1 MWKPFPIGVD
11 SFEEMRTK
19 GYYYVDKTGMIG
31 ELLMQKGK
39 VNLFTR
45 PRRFGKTLNL
55 SMLRYFFEYEDTAE
69 RQASNKE
76 LFQGLWIMEQKGLC
90 EVYMGQYPV
99 INLSLKSAKQPDF
112 DMSYYSMADEIGK
125 EFLRHQQVLKSSKLS
140 VGEKRR
146 FERIMNWEAEQI
158 AYAKS
163 LAFLSECLSKVY
175 DRKVIILLDEYDV
188 PLENAYFKGFYEE
201 MIDFIRSLFE
211 SAFKT
216 NEALEFAVI
225 TGCLRVSGESVFTG
239 LNNLNVISIR
249 KRNYSEHFGFTQSEV
264 EKMLDFYGLGDR
276 GEEAQRWYDG
286 YLFGSTEVYNP
297 WSIVNYAEHIFGD
310 IHAFPEPYWS
320 NTSSNGAVYDLVKM
334 ADDRTK
340 KEIEDLMEGGVI
352 EKEVHEDITYADIHK
367 SQENLWNFLFFTGYL
382 KKVSERQ
389 EGDKIYLTLAIP
401 NTEVRYIYRNTILS
415 WFEEQV
421 RQKDFTRFYQAL
433 LEQQISVIEEEIS
446 ENLMETISFFDYGES
461 YYHGFLA
468 GLLKNLAKYYVESNR
483 EQGNGRPDLVIRS
496 APYRGIAIIIE
507 LKVANSFG
515 EMERKAENALQQIRD
530 MQYQKGLEA
539 EGYHTFICYGISFYR
554 KSCCVKI

>member
-11 SFEEMRTK
+11 SFEKMRTK
-19 GYYYVDKTGMIG
+19 GYYYVDKTGMIE
-31 ELLMQKGK
+31 ELLTQKGE

-76 LFQGLWIMEQKGLC
+76 LFQGLRIMEQKELC
-90 EVYMGQYPV
+90 EAYMGQYPV

-112 DMSYYSMADEIGK
+112 DLSYHSMADEIGK

-201 MIDFIRSLFE
+201 MVDFIRSLFE

-216 NEALEFAVI
+216 NEALEFAVV
-225 TGCLRVSGESVFTG
+225 TGCLRVSRESIFTG

-249 KRNYSEHFGFTQSEV
+249 KRNYSEHFGFTQPEV

-286 YLFGSTEVYNP
+286 YLFGDTKVYNP

-310 IHAFPEPYWS
+310 NHAFPEPYWS
-320 NTSSNGAVYDLVKM
+320 NTSSNSVVYDLVKM

-389 EGDKIYLTLAIP
+389 EGDKIYLALAIP

-421 RQKDFTRFYQAL
+421 EQKDFTRFYQAL
-433 LEQQISVIEEEIS
+433 LERQVSVIEEEIS
-446 ENLMETISFFDYGES
+446 ENLMETISFFDYKES
-461 YYHGFLA
+461 YYHGFLT

-496 APYRGIAIIIE
+496 APYKGIAIIIE
-507 LKVANSFG
+507 LKVAKSFG
-515 EMERKAENALQQIRD
+515 EMERKAKEALQQIRD

-539 EGYHTFICYGISFYR
+539 EGYHTFLCYGISFYR

>member
-19 GYYYVDKTGMIG
+19 DYYYVDKTGMIG

-76 LFQGLWIMEQKGLC
+76 LFQGLRIMEQKGLC
-90 EVYMGQYPV
+90 EAYMGQYPV

-225 TGCLRVSGESVFTG
+225 TGCLRVSRESVFTG

-286 YLFGSTEVYNP
+286 YLFGNTEVYNP

-320 NTSSNGAVYDLVKM
+320 NTSSNSVVYDLVKM

-389 EGDKIYLTLAIP
+389 EGDKIYLTMAIP

-433 LEQQISVIEEEIS
+433 LTQQIAVIEEEIS
-446 ENLMETISFFDYGES
+446 ENLMETISFFDYKES
-461 YYHGFLA
+461 YYHGFLT

-496 APYRGIAIIIE
+496 APYKGIAIIIE
-507 LKVANSFG
+507 LKVAKSFG
-515 EMERKAENALQQIRD
+515 EMERKAKEALQQIRD

-539 EGYHTFICYGISFYR
+539 EGYHTFLCYGISFYR